1 LKGDGIDVDDNADNV
16 TEAFGT
22 AIRTAREETGM
33 TRAELAAKLR
43 ITPRHLGAIE
53 NNEKKPSFEL
63 LFHLIRELDIT
74 ADRIFYPET
83 DDEHLELEQIILE
96 LCQGDDERLNTI
108 LLFLHSLV
116 KENRENRKAA
126 R

>member
-1 LKGDGIDVDDNADNV
+1 VNDNTDKV
-16 TEAFGT
+16 KEAFGT
-22 AIRTAREETGM
+22 AIRTAREEIRL
-33 TRAELAAKLR
+33 TRAELATKLH

-83 DDEHLELEQIILE
+83 DEEHLELEQVILE

-116 KENRENRKAA
+116 TENRENRKTMQ
-126 R
+126 